1 MASGTAESDA
11 APSGHSWLA
20 QELRTVVEEL
30 AGYERPS
37 ASEGERRAAEWIA
50 ERMRGHGHQATVE
63 VERAHG
69 GFWWPLGLLN
79 AGVTLMGLAA
89 LRPRSRRARL
99 LTAALSAGAAAAI
112 WDELGGG
119 SLWFRRAT
127 LPHRDTF
134 NVVAEAGERDAEETV
149 VVVAHHDAAH
159 SGLIFHPALPKLF
172 AERFPELLERS
183 SQTLPIMFATW
194 LGPVFVAL
202 GALLSRT
209 SLLRAGSLLA
219 GATTVTMAD
228 IARSDV
234 VPGANDNLS
243 AVAVLLALARTLGER
258 PQPGVRVLLVSTGSE
273 ESFMEGMQGFM
284 RRHRA
289 TLDPQRTTV
298 LCLECVGGPMLT
310 LIEAEG
316 MLRMRPYSSSA
327 RARVAQAAQAAG
339 VELVRGLRTV
349 LATDALI
356 ALTRGYAA
364 VTLASIDATKFPSN
378 YHWPSDTPENLDWG
392 TIERAFIVSEGFLRA
407 SARTPQSSGAA
418 AQPTGGSPAQER

>member
-1 MASGTAESDA
+1 MASGTAESERRPA
-11 APSGHSWLA
+11 SHSWLTE
-20 QELRTVVEEL
+20 ELRTVVEEL

-37 ASEGERRAAEWIA
+37 ASQGERRAAEWIA
-50 ERMRGHGHQATVE
+50 ERMRAHGHRASVE

-69 GFWWPLGLLN
+69 GFWWPLGLAN
-79 AGVTLMGLAA
+79 AGVTVAGLAA
-89 LRPRSRRARL
+89 LRSGSRRARL
-99 LTAALSAGAAAAI
+99 LAGAIGAGAAAAI

-134 NVVAEAGERDAEETV
+134 NVVAEIGEANAEETV

-159 SGLIFHPALPKLF
+159 SGLIFHPGLPKLF

-183 SQTLPIMFATW
+183 TQTLPIMFATW

-202 GALLSRT
+202 GSILGRRG
-209 SLLRAGSLLA
+209 LLRWGSLLA

-243 AVAVLLALARTLGER
+243 AVAVLLALARSLGER

-273 ESFMEGMQGFM
+273 ESFMEGMQGFL

-289 TLDPQRTTV
+289 TLDPKRTTV
-298 LCLECVGGPMLT
+298 LCLECVSGPMLT

-327 RARVAQAAQAAG
+327 RARVAEAAEAAG

-349 LATDALI
+349 LATDALV
-356 ALTRGYAA
+356 ALRGGYAA
-364 VTLASIDATKFPSN
+364 ATLASIDATKFPSN

-392 TIERAFIVSEGFLRA
+392 TIERAFAVTEGFVRA
-407 SARTPQSSGAA
+407 SAPTPQSSE
-418 AQPTGGSPAQER
+418 Q